1 MIIWGAL
8 VAPPTV
14 ASQVMDGESRAE
26 LAAVQRLRYVSTGE
40 SRVTVMVRESGMPG
54 RLTA

>member
-8 VAPPTV
+8 VAPPIV